1 MIQIKDTLISDDIIT
16 ECFVCDLS
24 RCKGECCIAGD
35 SGAPVGEE
43 EKKTMEDVLPHVLP
57 YMTPEGRR
65 TVELMGAWVVDSYDR
80 SPVTPLID
88 GKECA
93 YLIKNDEGISLCAIE
108 QAYND
113 GKIRFK
119 KPISCHLY
127 PIRLS
132 QIMSY
137 TALNYHRW
145 EVCSDA
151 CVLGKKLGVP
161 IYKFL
166 KEPLTAR
173 FGKNWYAELELTARE
188 YLKMRKK

>member
-57 YMTPEGRR
+57 YMTPEGRL

>member
-80 SPVTPLID
+80 CPVTPLID

>member
-43 EKKTMEDVLPHVLP
+43 EKKTMEDILPHVLP

-151 CVLGKKLGVP
+151 CVLGKKLGIP

>member
-43 EKKTMEDVLPHVLP
+43 EKKTMEDILPHVLP

-65 TVELMGAWVVDSYDR
+65 TVELMGAWVVDNYDR

>member
-24 RCKGECCIAGD
+24 KCKGECCIAGD

-43 EKKTMEDVLPHVLP
+43 EKKTMEDVLPQVLP

>member
-1 MIQIKDTLISDDIIT
+1 MSGTAGIQCVELEGSSQSTFFGTSLFYFLDPTNR
-16 ECFVCDLS
+16 E
-24 RCKGECCIAGD
+24 R
-35 SGAPVGEE
+35 E

>member
-43 EKKTMEDVLPHVLP
+43 EKKTMEDILPHVLP

>member
-16 ECFVCDLS
+16 ECFVCNLS

>member
-24 RCKGECCIAGD
+24 KCKGECCIAGD

-43 EKKTMEDVLPHVLP
+43 EKKTMEKVLPHVLP

-188 YLKMRKK
+188 YLKNRKK

>member
-80 SPVTPLID
+80 SPVAPLID
-88 GKECA
+88 GQECA
-93 YLIKNDEGISLCAIE
+93 YLIKQRRQDTL
-108 QAYND
+108 
-113 GKIRFK
+113 
-119 KPISCHLY
+119 
-127 PIRLS
+127 
-132 QIMSY
+132 
-137 TALNYHRW
+137 
-145 EVCSDA
+145 
-151 CVLGKKLGVP
+151 
-161 IYKFL
+161 
-166 KEPLTAR
+166 
-173 FGKNWYAELELTARE
+173 
-188 YLKMRKK
+188 

>member
-1 MIQIKDTLISDDIIT
+1 MIQIKDTLISDEIIT

-35 SGAPVGEE
+35 SGAPVDEN
-43 EKKTMEDVLPHVLP
+43 EKKTMEEVLPHVLP

-65 TVELMGAWVVDSYDR
+65 TVEALGAWVVDSYDR
-80 SPVTPLID
+80 SPVTPLIE

-132 QIMSY
+132 PIMSY

-151 CVLGKKLGVP
+151 CTLGEKLGVP

>member
-24 RCKGECCIAGD
+24 KCKGECCIAGD

-43 EKKTMEDVLPHVLP
+43 EKKTMEEVLPHVLP
-57 YMTPEGRR
+57 YMTAEGRR

-151 CVLGKKLGVP
+151 CVLSKKLGVP

>member
-43 EKKTMEDVLPHVLP
+43 EKKTMEDILPHVLP

-145 EVCSDA
+145 EMCSDA